1 MNIVASEIV
10 TNPDN
15 HVLNLMAILIQ
26 PNEKNRFQA
35 EFFLIEKNILYY
47 FIYHKK

>member
-35 EFFLIEKNILYY
+35 EFFFNREEYSIL
-47 FIYHKK
+47 FHIP